1 MTELYILIGFIML
14 CLTAI
19 SFLYFKYVFK
29 VKPEIKP
36 VPVLDFKKD
45 YEFLKELMDFKIQQH
60 LLFTILPMK
69 SVKTAII
76 GDEEFEEI
84 LDVLV
89 DDIWNSLSP
98 SYKKIMNKYYTDE
111 ALLAHIVEY
120 TMKSLVANIGKQ
132 NIQTLKT
139 RNTLSVI
146 NNSRKSD
153 LE

>member
-14 CLTAI
+14 CLTVI

-29 VKPEIKP
+29 VKPEVKP

-84 LDVLV
+84 LDLLV
-89 DDIWNSLSP
+89 DDIWKSLSP

-153 LE
+153 ID